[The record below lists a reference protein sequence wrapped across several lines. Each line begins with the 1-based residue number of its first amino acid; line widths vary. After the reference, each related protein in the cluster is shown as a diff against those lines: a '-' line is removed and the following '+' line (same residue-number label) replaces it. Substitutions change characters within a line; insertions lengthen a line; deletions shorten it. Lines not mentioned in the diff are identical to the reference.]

1 MSGDYPSPRV
11 AWRALAVLMLAY
23 TVSFADRTILTL
35 LIPPIQRD
43 LGISDTQV
51 SLLAGFAFA
60 VFYTLMGIPLGRI
73 ADRHNRRNLIA
84 AGITVWCLMTAAC
97 GLARNYWQLFAA
109 RVGVGVGEA
118 ALSPA
123 AYSMISDLFPKAR
136 LGRAIAVYSLGLP
149 IGSGI
154 ALVIG
159 GLVVALVADAPP
171 VALPLVGS
179 LQAWQ
184 MAFLLVGL
192 PGILVAVL
200 VLGLPEPLRRDRV
213 AAGSTALPPAAVVG
227 FVRANRRTLLHHF
240 GGLAMLV
247 VIVYG
252 STAWVPTF
260 FIRTHGW
267 DSGRIGVA
275 YGLIFM
281 TCGTGG
287 LLAGGLLADR
297 LWNRGK
303 ADAHLRVVLLSV
315 ATMTPCFAV
324 MPWLPSPE
332 LALAAL
338 ALATFTS
345 SLHGGVAGAALQLIT
360 PNELRAQMTAVYF
373 FVANLVG
380 LGLGPTAVALLT
392 DYAYGSPDALGR
404 SLSTLAALAG
414 PLSVLLVATGLRHY
428 RGSVERM
435 PVQVAEESSFPAGR
449 TTPHTSS
456 SESG

>member
-1 MSGDYPSPRV
+1 MSLGSDPSPRR
-11 AWRALAVLMLAY
+11 AWVALAVLMLAY

-60 VFYTLMGIPLGRI
+60 IFYTLMGIPLGRI
-73 ADRHNRRNLIA
+73 ADRYNRRNLIA
-84 AGITVWCLMTAAC
+84 AGITVWCLMTVAC
-97 GLARNYWQLFAA
+97 GLARNYWQLFTA

-123 AYSMISDLFPKAR
+123 AYSMISDLFPKEK
-136 LGRAIAVYSLGLP
+136 LGRAIAAYSLGLP
-149 IGSGI
+149 VGSGI

-159 GLVVALVADAPP
+159 GLVVTLVADAPP
-171 VALPLVGS
+171 VVLPTVGS
-179 LQAWQ
+179 LEAWQ
-184 MAFLLVGL
+184 MAFLVVGL

-200 VLGLPEPLRRDRV
+200 VMALPEPARRDRI
-213 AAGSTALPPAAVVG
+213 AAGTTPLPATAILT
-227 FVRANRRTLLHHF
+227 FLRTNRRTLLHHF

-260 FIRTHGW
+260 FMRAHGW
-267 DSGRIGVA
+267 EAGRIGVA

-287 LLAGGLLADR
+287 LLCGGFLADR
-297 LWNRGK
+297 MWNRGK
-303 ADAHLRVVLLSV
+303 QDAHLRVVLLSV
-315 ATMTPCFAV
+315 ASMTPCFAIL
-324 MPWLPSPE
+324 PLLPSPE
-332 LALAAL
+332 LALVAL

-392 DYAYGSPDALGR
+392 DYAYGSPDALGL
-404 SLSTLAALAG
+404 SLSTLAVLAG
-414 PLSVLLVATGLRHY
+414 PPSMLLVATGLRHY
-428 RGSVERM
+428 RGSVDRM
-435 PVQVAEESSFPAGR
+435 PAQAAAR
-449 TTPHTSS
+449 
-456 SESG
+456 